1 MSIFTAINLTPHI
14 TRIEMPYVSAYLIK
28 GTERAA
34 LIDTGWGYGDLKGFV
49 ESICNLPY
57 DVILSHGHC
66 DHGGGAGQFEEV
78 YLNETEI
85 GLEQYS
91 CSLDTRQ
98 NIFRHVTRRQAF
110 EEEASQWLP
119 QRQAPYKP
127 LTETTIFDLGG
138 ITLKAVLV
146 PGHTEGI
153 MGFIL
158 PELRIAFF
166 GDACSE
172 PTLMTLDASTSI
184 EAHYQG
190 LLNLQSHAEEFDQ
203 VLISHSPYELPKEV
217 LANNIRL
224 AERILEG
231 TDAKAPIQMNGVLVY
246 SARERR
252 SKQPGKEL
260 PIGNIIYA
268 DKNI

>member
-34 LIDTGWGYGDLKGFV
+34 LIDTGWGYGDLKSFV
-49 ESICNLPY
+49 ESICDLPY

-66 DHGGGAGQFEEV
+66 DHGGGSGQFNEV
-78 YLNETEI
+78 YLNETEKA
-85 GLEQYS
+85 LEQFS
-91 CSLDTRQ
+91 CTIDTRQ
-98 NIFRHVTRRQAF
+98 NVFRHVTRRQPL

-119 QRQAPYKP
+119 QRQTPYKS
-127 LTETTIFDLGG
+127 LTETTVFDLGG
-138 ITLKAVLV
+138 ITVRPVLV
-146 PGHTEGI
+146 PGHTRGI

-172 PTLMTLDASTSI
+172 PTLMTLDSSTSI
-184 EAHYQG
+184 ETHYHG
-190 LLNLQSHAEEFDQ
+190 LLNLKSHAEDFDR
-203 VLISHSPYELPKEV
+203 VLISHGPYELPKEV

-224 AERILEG
+224 AERILAGE
-231 TDAKAPIQMNGVLVY
+231 DAKTPIQMSGQLAF

-252 SKQPGKEL
+252 TKGSTKPL
-260 PIGNIIYA
+260 PIGNIIYTA
-268 DKNI
+268 KNI